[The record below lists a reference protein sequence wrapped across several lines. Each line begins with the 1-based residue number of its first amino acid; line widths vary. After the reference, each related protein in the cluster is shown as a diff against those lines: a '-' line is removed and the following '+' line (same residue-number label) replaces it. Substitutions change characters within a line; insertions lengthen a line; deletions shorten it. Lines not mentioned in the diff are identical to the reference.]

1 MSTPEIV
8 RLKTSVSERDHISGP
23 GDAPVTLLEY
33 GNFECIHCGRAFP
46 VIKQLRTLL
55 GDDLRFVFRHFPTVQ
70 THPHSL
76 RAAEAAEAAHEQG
89 EFWQMHDELFKH
101 QTALDDRNLTHYAK
115 RIGLDVEKFERQMA
129 DHVFLRQIQD
139 NYDRSLFD
147 EHVTGTPTLY
157 FNEVR
162 YTGAT
167 DLESLLHAVQSS
179 DTEGRIRLPETS
191 HKLRSLL
198 SRLRRS
204 SGNKE

>member
-8 RLKTSVSERDHISGP
+8 RLTTPVTERDHVSGSEA
-23 GDAPVTLLEY
+23 APVTLVEY

-46 VIKQLRTLL
+46 VIKQLQALL
-55 GDDLRFVFRHFPTVQ
+55 GDDLRFVFRHFPTEQ

-89 EFWQMHDELFKH
+89 KFWEMHDQLFEH
-101 QTALDDRNLTHYAK
+101 QTALEDRYLTHYAK
-115 RIGLDVEKFERQMA
+115 RIGLNVEQFEGQMA

-139 NYDRSLFD
+139 DFELSLFE
-147 EHVTGTPTLY
+147 EHITGTPTLY

-167 DLESLLHAVQSS
+167 DLESLLQAVQHA
-179 DTEGRIRLPETS
+179 DTEGRIKLPETG
-191 HKLRSLL
+191 HKLRGLL
-198 SRLRRS
+198 SRLR
-204 SGNKE
+204 SGGGE